1 MCIVL
6 YLYIIV
12 HSQYPLKNVSYP
24 KPEINQYHVEGCN
37 INTMN
42 IENTEKDSLPRS
54 IQAIRKV
61 HYELEQTIKLKFLSY
76 HYCFCIGKC
85 NGEILCSPS
94 PRYKHSNGQR
104 YTGMI
109 DWWPTF
115 MVCCT
120 NEQQNILD
128 RLSMLPG
135 CNLLMIMYM

>member
-1 MCIVL
+1 M
-6 YLYIIV
+6 
-12 HSQYPLKNVSYP
+12 KNISYP

-85 NGEILCSPS
+85 NGEILCSTNPG
-94 PRYKHSNGQR
+94 YKHSNGQR
-104 YTGMI
+104 YTSMI

-115 MVCCT
+115 MLCCT
-120 NEQQNILD
+120 NEQQTILD
-128 RLSMLPG
+128 RLSMLWG
-135 CNLLMIMYM
+135 L

>member
-6 YLYIIV
+6 RLYIELYT
-12 HSQYPLKNVSYP
+12 QYPMKNISYP

-85 NGEILCSPS
+85 NGEILCSTNPG
-94 PRYKHSNGQR
+94 YKHSNGQGLR
-104 YTGMI
+104 DI
-109 DWWPTF
+109 
-115 MVCCT
+115 
-120 NEQQNILD
+120 QA
-128 RLSMLPG
+128 
-135 CNLLMIMYM
+135 